1 MLRTSWLKHVR
12 LRATIWLLGINAV
25 ALSVRADPLTLSID
39 RPDRLRIPHA
49 ATVRFTGSI
58 TNNTGTDL
66 DVASELFLNFAGFDA
81 GVLSFEQL
89 LKSPNFVLLD
99 GTTSPDTQL
108 FA

>member
-25 ALSVRADPLTLSID
+25 ALAVRADPLTLSID
-39 RPDRLRIPHA
+39 QPDRLRILHA
-49 ATVRFTGSI
+49 ATVIFTGSI

-81 GVLSFEQL
+81 GVLSSNNCSRVPISF
-89 LKSPNFVLLD
+89 S
-99 GTTSPDTQL
+99 
-108 FA
+108 